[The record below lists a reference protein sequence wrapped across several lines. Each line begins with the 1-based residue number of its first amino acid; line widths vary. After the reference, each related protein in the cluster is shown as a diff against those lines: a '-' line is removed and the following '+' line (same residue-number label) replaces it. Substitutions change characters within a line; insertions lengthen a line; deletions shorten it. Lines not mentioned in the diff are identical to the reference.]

1 MISNEQAAQF
11 CGALNEYLMDRYGYK
26 TFPAKLM
33 PGFRIHVSRSLV
45 HLYARLKPSPAIWGE
60 DTLVIA
66 KLGFKEI
73 GKGNG
78 TSFLKFLAANAPDL
92 GVKHIGIEQ
101 AQTLP
106 MINFVQKYNF
116 EQICVV
122 SNWKISLDNL
132 SLILNSDLITST

>member
-1 MISNEQAAQF
+1 MISTEQTERF
-11 CGALNEYLMDRYGYK
+11 CGVLNVYLMDRYGYK
-26 TFPAKLM
+26 TLPAKLM

-45 HLYARLKPSPAIWGE
+45 HLYARLRPNTAIWGE

-78 TSFLKFLAANAPDL
+78 TSFLKCLAANAPVL

-101 AQTLP
+101 AQSLP
-106 MINFVQKYNF
+106 MINFVQKHNF
-116 EQICVV
+116 EQTCVV
-122 SNWKISLDNL
+122 SNWIISLDNL
-132 SLILNSDLITST
+132 SSILNLDIVE

>member
-1 MISNEQAAQF
+1 MIATEQAAEF
-11 CGALNEYLMDRYGYK
+11 CDLLNDYLMARYGYK
-26 TFPAKLM
+26 TKLAKLM
-33 PGFRIHVSRSLV
+33 PGLRIHVSRSHV
-45 HLYARLKPSPAIWGE
+45 HLYARLRPNTAIWGE

-78 TSFLKFLAANAPDL
+78 TSFLKFLAASAPVL
-92 GVKHIGIEQ
+92 GMKHIGIEQ

-116 EQICVV
+116 EQVYVV

-132 SLILNSDLITST
+132 SLILNSDLISST